1 MQIHEVTQQQID
13 EGLGSMV
20 GGIAG
25 GLSNFGNKVVG
36 AISPGGPA
44 KDAYAAKVRPEQ
56 IKMLA
61 DKSLNAWRAYEKELL
76 KSNPDAR
83 DGDMYEQA
91 LLAFVSKNLLGG
103 QYLPNVINKDQIV
116 ALVKQLSKP
125 GSVTEAVPTVK
136 PITKPVG
143 SLASRSTQRNAPA
156 TATTPATPATA
167 TTPATPATATTP
179 ATPAT
184 ATTPATPA
192 TATTPSASMSP
203 QQQKDLWLKLVQQ
216 AVIAQPRAPGG
227 QTPSATGA
235 STNTQ
240 SNQAAG
246 DARSYVQQFNQSLD
260 PTVVKGLL
268 TFGNTANKN
277 TGNNN
282 VQSTGNPVADALLLM
297 AGFRGI

>member
-1 MQIHEVTQQQID
+1 MQIHEVTQQQIN

-25 GLSNFGNKVVG
+25 GLSNVAGRVTNFLSPVG
-36 AISPGGPA
+36 PG

-76 KSNPDAR
+76 KSNPDAFTS
-83 DGDMYEQA
+83 GMYEQA

-125 GSVTEAVPTVK
+125 GSVTEEEKITGAVKSGAPTDAERANLQQK
-136 PITKPVG
+136 I
-143 SLASRSTQRNAPA
+143 AAATQAQQAKSATPAAPG
-156 TATTPATPATA
+156 TTNSPAATPATEPA
-167 TTPATPATATTP
+167 PATPV
-179 ATPAT
+179 
-184 ATTPATPA
+184 
-192 TATTPSASMSP
+192 ASMSP

-227 QTPSATGA
+227 QAPSNKQPDADA
-235 STNTQ
+235 D
-240 SNQAAG
+240 AG
-246 DARSYVQQFNQSLD
+246 DARSYVQQFNQSMD
-260 PTVVKGLL
+260 GAVVRGLPL
-268 TFGNTANKN
+268 FGNTAVKN
-277 TGNNN
+277 IGNNN

>member
-1 MQIHEVTQQQID
+1 MQIHEVTQQQIN

-25 GLSNFGNKVVG
+25 GLSNVANKVVG
-36 AISPGGPA
+36 AISPAGPA
-44 KDAYAAKVRPEQ
+44 KDAYAAKVRPQQ

-76 KSNPDAR
+76 KSNPDAFTS
-83 DGDMYEQA
+83 GMYEQA

-125 GSVTEAVPTVK
+125 GSVTEEEKITGAVKSGAPTDAERANLQQK
-136 PITKPVG
+136 IAAATQAQQAKSATPV
-143 SLASRSTQRNAPA
+143 APG
-156 TATTPATPATA
+156 TTNSPAATPATA
-167 TTPATPATATTP
+167 SAPATPV
-179 ATPAT
+179 
-184 ATTPATPA
+184 
-192 TATTPSASMSP
+192 ASMSP

-227 QTPSATGA
+227 QTSSAAGT
-235 STNTQ
+235 SNNTQ

-246 DARSYVQQFNQSLD
+246 DARSYVQQFNQD
-260 PTVVKGLL
+260 MDGAVVRGLPL
-268 TFGNTANKN
+268 FGNTAVKN
-277 TGNNN
+277 IGNNN

>member
-1 MQIHEVTQQQID
+1 
-13 EGLGSMV
+13 MV

-25 GLSNFGNKVVG
+25 GLSNVAGRVTNFLSPVG
-36 AISPGGPA
+36 PG

-125 GSVTEAVPTVK
+125 GSVTEEEKITGAVKSGAPTDAERANLQQK
-136 PITKPVG
+136 I
-143 SLASRSTQRNAPA
+143 AAATQAQQAKTATPAAPGTTNSPAA
-156 TATTPATPATA
+156 TAPVPATPVA
-167 TTPATPATATTP
+167 P
-179 ATPAT
+179 
-184 ATTPATPA
+184 
-192 TATTPSASMSP
+192 MSP

-227 QTPSATGA
+227 QAPSAAST

-246 DARSYVQQFNQSLD
+246 DARSYVQQFNQDMDGAVVRSL
-260 PTVVKGLL
+260 PL
-268 TFGNTANKN
+268 FGNTAIKN
-277 TGNNN
+277 IGNNN

>member
-125 GSVTEAVPTVK
+125 GSVTEEEKITGAVKSGAPTDAERANLQQK
-136 PITKPVG
+136 I
-143 SLASRSTQRNAPA
+143 AAATQAQQAKTATPAAPGTTNSPAAPAPA
-156 TATTPATPATA
+156 TPVAP
-167 TTPATPATATTP
+167 
-179 ATPAT
+179 
-184 ATTPATPA
+184 
-192 TATTPSASMSP
+192 MSP

-227 QTPSATGA
+227 QAPSATNT

-246 DARSYVQQFNQSLD
+246 DARSYVQQFNQDMDAAVVRSL
-260 PTVVKGLL
+260 PL
-268 TFGNTANKN
+268 FGNTAIKN
-277 TGNNN
+277 IGNNN

>member
-20 GGIAG
+20 GGMAG
-25 GLSNFGNKVVG
+25 GLSNIANKVVG

-125 GSVTEAVPTVK
+125 GSVTEEEKITGAAKPGAPTDAERAN
-136 PITKPVG
+136 
-143 SLASRSTQRNAPA
+143 LQQRIAAATTAQQAKSGTPAAPGTTNSPAAPA
-156 TATTPATPATA
+156 TATTPAPVA
-167 TTPATPATATTP
+167 
-179 ATPAT
+179 
-184 ATTPATPA
+184 
-192 TATTPSASMSP
+192 PSAPMSP

-240 SNQAAG
+240 SNQTAG
-246 DARSYVQQFNQSLD
+246 DARSYQQQLTQD
-260 PTVVKGLL
+260 MDAAVVRGLPL
-268 TFGNTANKN
+268 FGNTAIKN